1 MDEIHKINQAS
12 VTSTD
17 RVYEILK
24 KRIIEGT
31 SRIGQQIRIADAARE
46 FNVSQTP
53 VREALIKLSAENF
66 VVLEPY
72 RGAIVKGLS
81 QSEVVEIF
89 TIRSILEG
97 AALEHGI
104 PNMEEED
111 FRIAENILMAAENER
126 NPGTLGEINW
136 NLHMFLY
143 RKSKLPI
150 LCEMI
155 ESLRSQTDRYL
166 RVFYSFL
173 DPDQFVNTHLQ
184 ILEACKNR
192 DVDMAVSLLKEGID
206 DCIPTISRLIGM

>member
-1 MDEIHKINQAS
+1 LKEIYKFNQVS
-12 VTSTD
+12 VTNTD
-17 RVYEILK
+17 KVYEILK
-24 KRIIEGT
+24 KRIIEGIY
-31 SRIGQQIRIADAARE
+31 RIGQQIRIADTSKE
-46 FNVSQTP
+46 FKVSQTP

-72 RGAIVKGLS
+72 RGAVVKGFS
-81 QSEVVEIF
+81 QKEVVEIF
-89 TIRSILEG
+89 TIRNILEG

-104 PNMEEED
+104 PSMKEED
-111 FRIAENILMAAENER
+111 FKAAENILMAAENEH

-143 RKSKLPI
+143 RKSQLPI

-173 DPDQFVNTHLQ
+173 GSDKFINTHLE
-184 ILEACKNR
+184 ILEACKNS
-192 DVDMAVSLLKEGID
+192 DVDRAVSLLKRGID
-206 DCIPTISRLIGM
+206 DCIPTILRLIDM